1 MLFRSVSYQRDE
13 SELLVV
19 VTARLTRPLAPHEVP
34 ALPTDEELNDPGD
47 LELFLFGGQGRRP
60 PPRSKEEAPAA
71 EAPAERAQLSRE
83 RGPSGQL
90 GFIR

>member
-19 VTARLTRPLAPHEVP
+19 VTARLARPLAPHEVP
-34 ALPTDEELNDPGD
+34 PLPTDDELNDPGD
-47 LELFLFGGQGRRP
+47 IELFLFGGQNRRP
-60 PPRSKEEAPAA
+60 GSKPKEEAPPT
-71 EAPAERAQLSRE
+71 EVTTERASLDRA
-83 RGPSGQL
+83 RGPSGEL